1 MTTTVCADR
10 DDSSNED
17 SPFERRLN
25 KHGKTAEFAK
35 GHAKYAI

>member
-1 MTTTVCADR
+1 MTTTACVDR

-17 SPFERRLN
+17 SHFERLN

-35 GHAKYAI
+35 GHSKYAI